1 MNVRQSAC
9 DRQALEWLLADRL
22 DECEQST
29 LEIHLADCPACRQR
43 LDDLAADATLWQEA
57 RGYLSGGDSGTGD
70 DAAGSSSVLAGF
82 RAYLTPTDDTRYLGR
97 LGSYGVVGVVGC
109 GGFGIV
115 LKAFD
120 AALNRFVAIKVLSPA
135 LATSGAARQRFAR
148 EAKAAAA
155 VMHDNVIAIHAVA
168 EADGLPY
175 FVMPY
180 VSGPSLESRLRE
192 AGPLG
197 PVEVSRIGMQIAAG
211 LAAAHAQGLVHRDIK
226 PANILLAEG
235 VERVTITDFGLARAV
250 DDASLTRSGVIAGTP
265 QYMSPE
271 QAAGQTVDHRSDLF
285 SLGSVMYAACT
296 GRPPFRADTT
306 LAVLRRVEDCRP
318 RPIREVNPDIPD
330 WLAEIVDQLHA
341 KDPADRFQSAGEIAT
356 LLENWL
362 AHLRQPTTVPAPA
375 RRGPEDS
382 PAIADDS
389 SSTLRRFTLAASVAT
404 AAVVILLTTGVF
416 RLVTGGEVPQAVV
429 PPSPAPFDVWS
440 TAISR
445 DGKILVAGGGMWEQ
459 PGEIGVWD
467 LTTFKPLRRFAED
480 RGIASVALSPDG
492 KLLAS
497 GSWDGHVRIRDWAA
511 GKQVADFEIGSL
523 ARVAFSPAGDLLATA
538 SEGQTVQLW
547 DVAQGGLVA
556 DLDGDMFRFHC
567 VTFSPDGKRVLAG
580 GGDWKAGGIAQVNV
594 WDVASRKQIQKLN
607 GHDKPIL
614 ALAYSHDG
622 KRIATGSLDSVIN
635 LWDGESGRW
644 IKALRG
650 HTNWVESVSFSA
662 DDKMLVSGG
671 HDRMIRF
678 WDVEQGTQTFQ
689 IGSPV
694 MVRTVQLSAD
704 GKTLCVGGGQKLLLA
719 LDAATHKQLAVLWN
733 NLPES
738 LTVAPIET
746 LAVTEPTRSSG
757 KPWVMIGVVIGLG
770 LLVALPLRWLVRR
783 QREGAPPD
791 VPVSPPSPL
800 TPLPQSRQR
809 GEKQRRST
817 AIMALTAASL
827 GGLLLAGFA
836 RPSGDAVVGDR
847 RLVGHTGPVHNL
859 RFMPDGRLLSA
870 GGYPNGDRSIRI
882 WDPATGQELSQLFF
896 PGQVHS
902 LDISRNGRF
911 ALVGLSGGQVVHL
924 TLDPLAIIRVL
935 HGHTATVGWVA
946 FGPDDHRAYSTAAD
960 GFARVWDLDRG
971 IEERRMRVPDKWARG
986 GAVFPDGKRLLT
998 ADGRGVLQI
1007 WDVANGNEVG
1017 RIQRNRVEFID
1028 SVRLLGGGKQALI
1041 TGVPGAR
1048 LVDVATAE
1056 EIRGFQE
1063 QGEEVHQSDISPDG
1077 RWLLTA
1083 AFDGKVRL
1091 WDFETGKLVRVL
1103 GSYGEHVWTVA
1114 FSADGRWAA
1123 AGMGGQK
1130 GDGDLVPG
1138 TDHDIRLWDLTA
1150 AGATTPPTRRRPWLA
1165 ATGAVMLLIGLAF
1178 AGAWF
1183 LAGRAGPVGP
1193 PAFPSQENG
1202 VPTVTRP
1209 PITIKCAGCGRSL
1222 KAKPEMAGKTAKC
1235 PGCGGQVLVP
1245 VSATKTEP

>member
-1 MNVRQSAC
+1 
-9 DRQALEWLLADRL
+9 
-22 DECEQST
+22 
-29 LEIHLADCPACRQR
+29 
-43 LDDLAADATLWQEA
+43 
-57 RGYLSGGDSGTGD
+57 
-70 DAAGSSSVLAGF
+70 
-82 RAYLTPTDDTRYLGR
+82 
-97 LGSYGVVGVVGC
+97 
-109 GGFGIV
+109 
-115 LKAFD
+115 
-120 AALNRFVAIKVLSPA
+120 
-135 LATSGAARQRFAR
+135 
-148 EAKAAAA
+148 
-155 VMHDNVIAIHAVA
+155 
-168 EADGLPY
+168 
-175 FVMPY
+175 
-180 VSGPSLESRLRE
+180 
-192 AGPLG
+192 
-197 PVEVSRIGMQIAAG
+197 
-211 LAAAHAQGLVHRDIK
+211 AQGLVHRDIK
-226 PANILLAEG
+226 PANILLEGEG

-250 DDASLTRSGVIAGTP
+250 DDASLTKSGVIAGTP

-271 QAAGQTVDHRSDLF
+271 QAAGQAVDHRSDLF

-318 RPIREVNPDIPD
+318 RPIREINPEIPD
-330 WLAEIVDQLHA
+330 WLAEIVDRLHA
-341 KDPADRFQSAGEIAT
+341 KDAADRFQSAGEVAT

-362 AHLRQPTTVPAPA
+362 AHLRQPTTVPPPA
-375 RRGPEDS
+375 RPVRRDTENS
-382 PAIADDS
+382 PATAEGS
-389 SSTLRRFTLAASVAT
+389 PPALRWFTRAARV
-404 AAVVILLTTGVF
+404 AAVAVVVLLTTGIL
-416 RLVTGGEVPQAVV
+416 RLVSGGEMPQAVV
-429 PPSPAPFDVWS
+429 PPSSAPFDVWS
-440 TAISR
+440 AATSR
-445 DGKILVAGGGMWEQ
+445 DGKILAAGGGMWEQ

-511 GKQVADFEIGSL
+511 GKQVADLEIGSL
-523 ARVAFSPAGDLLATA
+523 ARVAFSPTGDLLATA

-547 DVAQGGLVA
+547 DVAQGRLVA

-614 ALAYSHDG
+614 GLAYSHDG
-622 KRIATGSLDSVIN
+622 KRIATGSLDSVIHI
-635 LWDGESGRW
+635 WDGESGRW
-644 IKALRG
+644 IKALKG

-662 DDKMLVSGG
+662 DDKMLISGG
-671 HDRMIRF
+671 HDRMVRF
-678 WDVEQGTQTFQ
+678 WDIDQGTQTFQ

-719 LDAATHKQLAVLWN
+719 LDAATHKQLAVLWS

-738 LTVAPIET
+738 LTAAQIET

-757 KPWVMIGVVIGLG
+757 KPWVMIGVIVGLG
-770 LLVALPLRWLVRR
+770 LLVALPLRWIIRR
-783 QREGAPPD
+783 QRNESVGIAVDSDPPPAPAQQ
-791 VPVSPPSPL
+791 V
-800 TPLPQSRQR
+800 Q
-809 GEKQRRST
+809 EKRKTRHRST
-817 AIMALTAASL
+817 AIVALGVASL
-827 GGLLLAGFA
+827 GGLLLVDFA
-836 RPSGDAVVGDR
+836 RPSSDVVDGG
-847 RLVGHTGPVHNL
+847 RLVGHAGPVHNV
-859 RFMPDGRLLSA
+859 RFTPDGRLVSA
-870 GGYPNGDRSIRI
+870 GGYPNGDRSLRT
-882 WDPATGQELSQLFF
+882 WDPATGRELNQVSF

-911 ALVGLSGGQVVHL
+911 ALVGLSSGQVVHL
-924 TLDPLAIIRVL
+924 TLDPLEIIRVL

-971 IEERRMRVPDKWARG
+971 LEERRMRVPDKWARG

-1007 WDVANGNEVG
+1007 WDVANGHEVG
-1017 RIQRNRVEFID
+1017 RIQRGRVEFID
-1028 SVRLLGGGKQALI
+1028 SVRLLADGKQALI
-1041 TGVPGAR
+1041 TGVAGAR
-1048 LVDVATAE
+1048 MVDVATAE

-1091 WDFETGKLVRVL
+1091 WDFETGKLVRVM
-1103 GSYGEHVWTVA
+1103 GSYFEHVWTVA

-1123 AGMGGQK
+1123 AGIGGQK

-1150 AGATTPPTRRRPWLA
+1150 AGATTAPKKRRPWLA
-1165 ATGAVMLLIGLAF
+1165 ATGAVMLLVGLAF

-1183 LAGRAGPVGP
+1183 FAGRAGTVST
-1193 PAFPSQENG
+1193 PALLPQENG
-1202 VPTVTRP
+1202 VTDVPRP
-1209 PITIKCAGCGRSL
+1209 PITVKCTGCGRSL

-1235 PGCGGQVLVP
+1235 PQCGGLVLVP
-1245 VSATKTEP
+1245 GSVAKTEP